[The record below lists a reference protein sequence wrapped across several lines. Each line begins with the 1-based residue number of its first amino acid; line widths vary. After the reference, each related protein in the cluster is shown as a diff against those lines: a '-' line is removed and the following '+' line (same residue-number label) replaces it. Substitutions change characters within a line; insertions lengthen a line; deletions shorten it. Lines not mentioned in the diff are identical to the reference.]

1 LIINEALLTPI
12 TLDFKGTSN
21 ACANC
26 HQPRHEAPIDDG
38 SGIYN
43 VYNRYGPH
51 HGPQSTFLE
60 GIEGGEIAGFEYPAA
75 GSAFHRTGSSCTNC
89 HMGEDSGANDGNH
102 SWVPTTTSC
111 TQCHENIENIPTDSE
126 GNFAIEDYEER
137 MANLKALLTANGLL
151 DADGR
156 YVQGDFPLAQAQA
169 LWNYILIEE
178 DASRGTHNPNYA
190 KALIDNSIEALSAN

>member
-1 LIINEALLTPI
+1 MLTPI